1 MSMKEGKE
9 GRKEERRD
17 RQSSPSPFPGAY
29 FNQSVTSVVAIK
41 FEYVDAED
49 RHLTPSCAEGAPH
62 LHD

>member
-1 MSMKEGKE
+1 MME

-17 RQSSPSPFPGAY
+17 RQSSPLPFPGAF

-49 RHLTPSCAEGAPH
+49 HHLILSYSEGAPY
-62 LHD
+62 LDD